1 MKKLNIFGGS
11 KRHSGLPHGTSND
24 HLASSPSAPTDTLH
38 RIVNAKEEA
47 RRKWEADEEEH
58 RRKKRDYEISMI
70 EMEQAEV
77 HRREKEVEKLN
88 ALLQDT
94 RRKNQQV
101 QDKMNEQIEILKV
114 KLEEYK
120 MDHKKHESSIEDDI
134 SAKTEKK
141 CQVQSSLDQ
150 RKKALEID
158 FQSEAIDGSDQ
169 EKFVEDEAYTSS
181 VYPSV
186 SLNNMI
192 LEASAQTQPSPP
204 PPYVGER
211 SQFFLSRSPQLSN
224 DSRTDSSDTTSI

>member
-1 MKKLNIFGGS
+1 MKKLNIFATKKGS
-11 KRHSGLPHGTSND
+11 REELNKSGKAT
-24 HLASSPSAPTDTLH
+24 PSAPTDTLH

-47 RRKWEADEEEH
+47 ERKWKADEEEH
-58 RRKKRDYEISMI
+58 RMKKRNYEISMI
-70 EMEQAEV
+70 EMEQSEV

-88 ALLQDT
+88 ELLQDT

-101 QDKMNEQIEILKV
+101 VDKVNEQMDILKV

-120 MDHKKHESSIEDDI
+120 LDHKKHESSIEDDI
-134 SAKTEKK
+134 AAKTEKR

-158 FQSEAIDGSDQ
+158 FQSDAIDGGEQ
-169 EKFVEDEAYTSS
+169 ENFDEAYTSS
-181 VYPSV
+181 VYPSI
-186 SLNNMI
+186 SLNKLV
-192 LEASAQTQPSPP
+192 LEDSAQTQPSPP